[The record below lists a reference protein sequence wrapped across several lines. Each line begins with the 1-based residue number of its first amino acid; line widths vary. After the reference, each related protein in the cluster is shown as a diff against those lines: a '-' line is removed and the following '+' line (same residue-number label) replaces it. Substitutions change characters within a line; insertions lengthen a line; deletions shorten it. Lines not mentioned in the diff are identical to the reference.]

1 MSNNF
6 KDVIQSMP
14 ASQISRIEVI
24 TNPSTKY
31 EAEGV
36 GGIIN
41 LITQRKKQFH
51 GYNGS
56 VGASVTVLENPG
68 LQ

>member
-41 LITQRKKQFH
+41 LITQKKKQFH
-51 GYNGS
+51 GYNG
-56 VGASVTVLENPG
+56 AWAAA
-68 LQ
+68 

>member
-6 KDVIQSMP
+6 KEVIQSMP

-41 LITQRKKQFH
+41 LFTQR
-51 GYNGS
+51 
-56 VGASVTVLENPG
+56 
-68 LQ
+68 